1 MAITFTPL
9 TRNDYATVAAL
20 GQTIWHQHY
29 SQIISHEQIDYMLN
43 GRYTADNLGGYLT
56 SASKR
61 LYLVR
66 DGDTPIGYFSYA
78 RQSEA
83 EMKLEQL
90 YLLADYRG
98 RGIGRDMLTFV
109 ETAARQLGCTRMMLT
124 VNKQNRDSIR
134 VYEKNG
140 YTVREEAVFDIGNG
154 YVMDDYVMEK
164 ELFVECQ

>member
-9 TRNDYATVAAL
+9 TRNDYAAVAAL

-29 SQIISHEQIDYMLN
+29 SQIISHEQIDYMLK
-43 GRYTADNLGGYLT
+43 GRYTAENLERYLQ
-56 SASKR
+56 ADSKR

-66 DGDTPIGYFSYA
+66 DGDTAIGYFSYA
-78 RQSEA
+78 WQSDA

-98 RGIGRDMLTFV
+98 RGIGRDMLAFV
-109 ETAARQLGCTRMMLT
+109 ENAARQQVCTRLMLT

-140 YTVREEAVFDIGNG
+140 FSVREEAVFDIGNG

-164 ELFVECQ
+164 RLA